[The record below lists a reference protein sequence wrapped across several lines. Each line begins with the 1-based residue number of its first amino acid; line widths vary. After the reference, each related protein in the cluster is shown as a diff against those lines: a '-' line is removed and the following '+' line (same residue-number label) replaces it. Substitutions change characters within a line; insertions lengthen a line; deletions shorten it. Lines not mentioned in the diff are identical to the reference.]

1 MKNKGFTLIE
11 LVLIIGL
18 LVLTVG
24 VSGDIIIT
32 LIRSYNKTQVMNEI
46 EQSADFVLLKLEKE
60 LRSSEAVSSTNT
72 TLDFTDK
79 FGRPVTYR
87 VLDNVISR
95 DYDDEGF
102 TALTD
107 STFLGGGVSIT
118 CPSNVCFLVSG
129 SPEGSQAVRIT
140 IDFSQSAEATN
151 LRIFEGEVSIDT
163 TIVARG
169 TYQ

>member
-60 LRSSEAVSSTNT
+60 LRSSESVSSTDT
-72 TLDFTDK
+72 TLEFTDK
-79 FGRPVTYR
+79 FENSVIYS
-87 VLDNVISR
+87 VSNNVISR
-95 DYDDEGF
+95 NGIN
-102 TALTD
+102 LTD
-107 STFLGGGVSIT
+107 PSFLGGGVSIT

-140 IDFSQSAEATN
+140 IDFSQSAEATG